1 MKPINEEPLQKNHR
15 QNLSLLR
22 NQGPLQQTA
31 AYLASEWLGI
41 NVNKADYALSIICSA
56 CKTCKTYADKL
67 HGMKNL
73 STAQAFTGCSKDT
86 GLQLVTSGI
95 RDMQSSYFVAP
106 DEMPLS
112 KYPHILQLEEKLL
125 LTMLE
130 RNWANRWRKSCLVW
144 ISSVC
149 SQVVL

>member
-56 CKTCKTYADKL
+56 CKTCKT
-67 HGMKNL
+67 
-73 STAQAFTGCSKDT
+73 
-86 GLQLVTSGI
+86 
-95 RDMQSSYFVAP
+95 
-106 DEMPLS
+106 
-112 KYPHILQLEEKLL
+112 
-125 LTMLE
+125 
-130 RNWANRWRKSCLVW
+130 
-144 ISSVC
+144 
-149 SQVVL
+149 